1 MRLVEEARQRHQ
13 EADSVPA
20 MVLAAGFVPRLCD
33 ALEDAE
39 QEMKALRMALEI
51 SGERRETCERERERL
66 RWFYDNMRMADRLNL
81 QMVYEAEQHS
91 AQAAPE

>member
-1 MRLVEEARQRHQ
+1 MSERDRLIEEARSIAPMSEERDYI
-13 EADSVPA
+13 E
-20 MVLAAGFVPRLCD
+20 GLCA

-51 SGERRETCERERERL
+51 SGERRETCERDRERL

-81 QMVYEAEQHS
+81 QMVYEHEH
-91 AQAAPE
+91 PGEGRP